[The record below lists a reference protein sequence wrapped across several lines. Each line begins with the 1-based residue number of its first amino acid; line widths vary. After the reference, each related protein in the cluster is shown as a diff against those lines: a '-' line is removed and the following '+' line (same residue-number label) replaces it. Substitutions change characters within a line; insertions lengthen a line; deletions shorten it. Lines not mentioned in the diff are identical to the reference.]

1 MDQLFILLVILCAL
15 GSGAIG
21 GVFFAFSN
29 FVMPALARIAP
40 AEGIHA
46 MQAINVT
53 VLNRLFLGTFMGTGA
68 LSLAAIVVALLRWD
82 GLGSLCAVLAGA
94 TYVLG
99 SIVVTM
105 RGNVPLNNAL
115 MRITQAD
122 TLGEATWRGYVRDW
136 TRWNHVRTI
145 ACFVAMVLFIAR
157 PRALAAAIIQGRSPL
172 RRHPGQPRS
181 GVIRGPWM
189 GLAPSG

>member
-1 MDQLFILLVILCAL
+1 MTVLLVLCAL

-53 VLNRLFLGTFMGTGA
+53 VLNRLFLGAFMGTGL
-68 LSLAAIVVALLRWD
+68 LSLATIVGAVLNWD
-82 GLGSLCAVLAGA
+82 GAGSLCAVLGGGA
-94 TYVLG
+94 YVLG
-99 SIVVTM
+99 SILVTL

-115 MRITQAD
+115 MRVTQAD
-122 TLGEATWRGYVRDW
+122 TLGEATWRSYVRDW
-136 TRWNHVRTI
+136 TRWNTLRTI
-145 ACFVAMVLFIAR
+145 ACFVAMVLFIA
-157 PRALAAAIIQGRSPL
+157 ALLLP
-172 RRHPGQPRS
+172 
-181 GVIRGPWM
+181 
-189 GLAPSG
+189 

>member
-1 MDQLFILLVILCAL
+1 MDQLFILLVTLCAL

-53 VLNRLFLGTFMGTGA
+53 VLNRLFLGTFIGTGL
-68 LSLAAIVVALLRWD
+68 LSIAAIVVALLRWD
-82 GLGSLCAVLAGA
+82 GLGSLCTVLAGA

-115 MRITQAD
+115 MRIAQAD
-122 TLGEATWRGYVRDW
+122 ALGEATWRGYVRDW
-136 TRWNHVRTI
+136 TKWNTVRTI
-145 ACFVAMVLFIAR
+145 ACFVAMALFIVALLSLTYVR
-157 PRALAAAIIQGRSPL
+157 PPLAVGCYSLDDGVAPACVVQ
-172 RRHPGQPRS
+172 PG
-181 GVIRGPWM
+181 
-189 GLAPSG
+189 AEAN

>member
-1 MDQLFILLVILCAL
+1 MDQIFILLIILCAL
-15 GSGAIG
+15 GSGVIG

-29 FVMPALARIAP
+29 FVMPALARVAP

-53 VLNRLFLGTFMGTGA
+53 VLNRLFLGIFMGTGL
-68 LSLAAIVVALLRWD
+68 LSLAAIIVALLRWD
-82 GLGSLCAVLAGA
+82 GVGSLCAVLAGA
-94 TYVLG
+94 TYLLG
-99 SIVVTM
+99 SILVTM

-122 TLGEATWRGYVRDW
+122 ALGEATWRSYVRDW

-145 ACFVAMVLFIAR
+145 ACFVAMALFVSGAALQSTKPR
-157 PRALAAAIIQGRSPL
+157 PLPYLDCKDIVTGNMVPCN
-172 RRHPGQPRS
+172 
-181 GVIRGPWM
+181 
-189 GLAPSG
+189 

>member
-1 MDQLFILLVILCAL
+1 MDQVFILLIILCAL

-53 VLNRLFLGTFMGTGA
+53 VLNRLFLGTFMGTGL
-68 LSLAAIVVALLRWD
+68 LSLVVIVGALLSWN
-82 GLGSLCAVLAGA
+82 GASSLCALLGSAA
-94 TYVLG
+94 YVLG

-122 TLGEATWRGYVRDW
+122 ALGEATWRSYLTDW
-136 TRWNHVRTI
+136 TKWNTVRTI
-145 ACFVAMVLFIAR
+145 ACFVAMVLFIL
-157 PRALAAAIIQGRSPL
+157 ALVLPQAS
-172 RRHPGQPRS
+172 
-181 GVIRGPWM
+181 
-189 GLAPSG
+189 

>member
-1 MDQLFILLVILCAL
+1 LHQLFILLVILCAL

-29 FVMPALARIAP
+29 FVMPALARLAS

-68 LSLAAIVVALLRWD
+68 LSIAAIVVALLRWD
-82 GLGSLCAVLAGA
+82 GVASLCAALGGA

-99 SIVVTM
+99 SILVTM

-115 MRITQAD
+115 MRVTQAD
-122 TLGEATWRGYVRDW
+122 ALGEAVWRTYLRDW
-136 TRWNHVRTI
+136 TKWNTIRTI
-145 ACFVAMVLFIAR
+145 ACFIAMVLFIV
-157 PRALAAAIIQGRSPL
+157 ALIVWRSS
-172 RRHPGQPRS
+172 Q
-181 GVIRGPWM
+181 
-189 GLAPSG
+189 A

>member
-1 MDQLFILLVILCAL
+1 MDQLFILLVFLCAL

-53 VLNRLFLGTFMGTGA
+53 VVNRLFLGIFMGTGL
-68 LSLAAIVVALLRWD
+68 LSLAVIVGALLTWN
-82 GLGSLCAVLAGA
+82 GASSLCVVLAGA

-99 SIVVTM
+99 SILVTM

-122 TLGEATWRGYVRDW
+122 TLGEAIWKNYLRDW
-136 TRWNHVRTI
+136 TRWNHIRTI
-145 ACFVAMVLFIAR
+145 ACFVAMALFIV
-157 PRALAAAIIQGRSPL
+157 ALVFFIYEQSPI
-172 RRHPGQPRS
+172 S
-181 GVIRGPWM
+181 CFDVIC
-189 GLAPSG
+189 LPSPDAGTN

>member
-29 FVMPALARIAP
+29 FVMPALARLAP

-53 VLNRLFLGTFMGTGA
+53 VLNRLFLGTFMGTGL
-68 LSLAAIVVALLRWD
+68 LSLAAIILALLNWN
-82 GLGSLCAVLAGA
+82 GVSSLCAVLAGA

-115 MRITQAD
+115 ARIGEAD
-122 TLGEATWRGYVRDW
+122 ALGEATWRSYLTDW
-136 TRWNHVRTI
+136 TKWNTVRTI
-145 ACFVAMVLFIAR
+145 ACFVAMVLFI
-157 PRALAAAIIQGRSPL
+157 LAIVL
-172 RRHPGQPRS
+172 
-181 GVIRGPWM
+181 
-189 GLAPSG
+189 

>member
-1 MDQLFILLVILCAL
+1 MDQLFILLIILCAL

-29 FVMPALARIAP
+29 FVMPALARLAP

-53 VLNRLFLGTFMGTGA
+53 VLNRLFLGTFMGTGL
-68 LSLAAIVVALLRWD
+68 LSLAAIILALLTWND
-82 GLGSLCAVLAGA
+82 VSSLCAVLAGA

-99 SIVVTM
+99 SILVTM

-115 MRITQAD
+115 MRVAQVDA
-122 TLGEATWRGYVRDW
+122 LGEATWRSYLTDW
-136 TRWNHVRTI
+136 TRWNTVRTI
-145 ACFVAMVLFIAR
+145 ACFVAMVLFIV
-157 PRALAAAIIQGRSPL
+157 ALLPLQGP
-172 RRHPGQPRS
+172 
-181 GVIRGPWM
+181 
-189 GLAPSG
+189 

>member
-1 MDQLFILLVILCAL
+1 MDQLFIFLVILCAL

-29 FVMPALARIAP
+29 FVMPALARLAP

-53 VLNRLFLGTFMGTGA
+53 VLNRLFLGTFMGTG
-68 LSLAAIVVALLRWD
+68 LSSVAAIIIALLRWD
-82 GLGSLCAVLAGA
+82 GTGSLCVVLGGA
-94 TYVLG
+94 TYALG
-99 SIVVTM
+99 SILVTM

-122 TLGEATWRGYVRDW
+122 TLGEATWRSYVRDW

-145 ACFVAMVLFIAR
+145 ACFVAMALFIV
-157 PRALAAAIIQGRSPL
+157 AAVLQSENPPKISPEVDCMDINTGNMV
-172 RRHPGQPRS
+172 PCN
-181 GVIRGPWM
+181 
-189 GLAPSG
+189 

>member
-1 MDQLFILLVILCAL
+1 MDQLFIVLVILCAL

-29 FVMPALARIAP
+29 FVMRALARIAP
-40 AEGIHA
+40 DEGIHA

-68 LSLAAIVVALLRWD
+68 LSIAAIVVALLRWD

-94 TYVLG
+94 AYVLG
-99 SIVVTM
+99 SILVTM

-122 TLGEATWRGYVRDW
+122 VLGEAIWKNYLRDW
-136 TRWNHVRTI
+136 TKWNHVRTI
-145 ACFVAMVLFIAR
+145 ACFIAMALFIVALLSSTYVR
-157 PRALAAAIIQGRSPL
+157 PPLAVGCYSL
-172 RRHPGQPRS
+172 DD
-181 GVIRGPWM
+181 GV
-189 GLAPSG
+189 APACVVRPSAETN

>member
-1 MDQLFILLVILCAL
+1 MTVLLVVCAL

-29 FVMPALARIAP
+29 FVMAALARLAP

-53 VLNRLFLGTFMGTGA
+53 VLNRLFLGTFIGTGLA
-68 LSLAAIVVALLRWD
+68 SLAAIIVALLRWD
-82 GLGSLCAVLAGA
+82 GVGSLCVVLAGA

-99 SIVVTM
+99 SILVTM

-115 MRITQAD
+115 MRVTQAD
-122 TLGEATWRGYVRDW
+122 ALGEATWRGYLTDW
-136 TRWNHVRTI
+136 TKWNHVRTI
-145 ACFVAMVLFIAR
+145 ACFIAMALFIVALLSLSYPR
-157 PRALAAAIIQGRSPL
+157 PPL
-172 RRHPGQPRS
+172 EVGCYSLDDGVAPACVVHPT
-181 GVIRGPWM
+181 
-189 GLAPSG
+189 AETN

>member
-15 GSGAIG
+15 GRGAIG

-40 AEGIHA
+40 AEGMHA

-53 VLNRLFLGTFMGTGA
+53 VLNRLVLGTFMGTGL
-68 LSLAAIVVALLRWD
+68 LSGAAAVVALLRWD
-82 GLGSLCAVLAGA
+82 GLGSLCAVLGGA
-94 TYVLG
+94 AYVLG
-99 SIVVTM
+99 SILVTM

-122 TLGEATWRGYVRDW
+122 ALGEATWRNYVRDW
-136 TRWNHVRTI
+136 TKWNTVRTV
-145 ACFVAMVLFIAR
+145 ACFAAMALFVF
-157 PRALAAAIIQGRSPL
+157 ALPQ
-172 RRHPGQPRS
+172 
-181 GVIRGPWM
+181 
-189 GLAPSG
+189 

>member
-1 MDQLFILLVILCAL
+1 MDQLFILLIILCAL

-46 MQAINVT
+46 MQAINLT
-53 VLNRLFLGTFMGTGA
+53 VINRLFLGTFMGTG
-68 LSLAAIVVALLRWD
+68 LVSLAAIIVALMRWD
-82 GLGSLCAVLAGA
+82 GLGSVCAVLGSA

-99 SIVVTM
+99 SIMVTM

-122 TLGEATWRGYVRDW
+122 TLGEATWRSSVRDW
-136 TRWNHVRTI
+136 TRWNHVRTT
-145 ACFVAMVLFIAR
+145 ACFVAMVLFML
-157 PRALAAAIIQGRSPL
+157 ALVL
-172 RRHPGQPRS
+172 
-181 GVIRGPWM
+181 
-189 GLAPSG
+189 

>member
-1 MDQLFILLVILCAL
+1 MDQLFILLVIVCAL

-29 FVMPALARIAP
+29 FVMPALARLAS

-68 LSLAAIVVALLRWD
+68 LSIAAIVIALLRWD

-94 TYVLG
+94 AYVLG
-99 SIVVTM
+99 SILVTM

-115 MRITQAD
+115 MRVTQAD
-122 TLGEATWRGYVRDW
+122 ALGEATWRGYVRDW
-136 TRWNHVRTI
+136 TKWNTVRTI
-145 ACFVAMVLFIAR
+145 ACFAAMALFVLS
-157 PRALAAAIIQGRSPL
+157 LL
-172 RRHPGQPRS
+172 
-181 GVIRGPWM
+181 
-189 GLAPSG
+189 L

>member
-1 MDQLFILLVILCAL
+1 MDQFFILLVILCAL

-29 FVMPALARIAP
+29 FVMPALARLAP

-53 VLNRLFLGTFMGTGA
+53 VLNRLFLGTFMGTGLA
-68 LSLAAIVVALLRWD
+68 SLAAIVIALLRWD
-82 GLGSLCAVLAGA
+82 GAGSVCIVLGGV

-99 SIVVTM
+99 SILVTM

-115 MRITQAD
+115 MRVTQAD
-122 TLGEATWRGYVRDW
+122 ALGEATWRGYVRDW

-145 ACFVAMVLFIAR
+145 ACFVAMALFIVALLSFSYPR
-157 PRALAAAIIQGRSPL
+157 PPLEVGCYSLDDGAAPACVVR
-172 RRHPGQPRS
+172 PG
-181 GVIRGPWM
+181 
-189 GLAPSG
+189 AETN

>member
-1 MDQLFILLVILCAL
+1 MDQFFIVLVILCAL

-29 FVMPALARIAP
+29 FVMPALARLAP

-68 LSLAAIVVALLRWD
+68 LSLAAVVIALLRWD
-82 GLGSLCAVLAGA
+82 GFGSLCAVLAGA

-115 MRITQAD
+115 MRISTIDA
-122 TLGEATWRGYVRDW
+122 LGEATWRGYVRDW

-145 ACFVAMVLFIAR
+145 ACFVAMAQFILALVL
-157 PRALAAAIIQGRSPL
+157 
-172 RRHPGQPRS
+172 
-181 GVIRGPWM
+181 
-189 GLAPSG
+189 

>member
-1 MDQLFILLVILCAL
+1 MDTLMTVLLAVCAL

-68 LSLAAIVVALLRWD
+68 LSLAVIVDALFRWNGASSFWALL
-82 GLGSLCAVLAGA
+82 GGGA
-94 TYVLG
+94 YLLG
-99 SIVVTM
+99 SILVTL

-115 MRITQAD
+115 MRITQVDA
-122 TLGEATWRGYVRDW
+122 LGEATWRSYVTDW
-136 TRWNHVRTI
+136 TKWNTVRTI
-145 ACFVAMVLFIAR
+145 ACFVAMALFIV
-157 PRALAAAIIQGRSPL
+157 ALLPL
-172 RRHPGQPRS
+172 QEP
-181 GVIRGPWM
+181 
-189 GLAPSG
+189 

>member
-1 MDQLFILLVILCAL
+1 MTMDTLTTVVLILCAL

-29 FVMPALARIAP
+29 FVMPALARLAP

-53 VLNRLFLGTFMGTGA
+53 VLNRLFLGTFMGTGL
-68 LSLAAIVVALLRWD
+68 LSIAAIVVALLRWD

-115 MRITQAD
+115 MRVTQAD
-122 TLGEATWRGYVRDW
+122 ALGEATWRGYVRDW
-136 TRWNHVRTI
+136 TRWNTVRTI
-145 ACFVAMVLFIAR
+145 ACFVAMVLFIV
-157 PRALAAAIIQGRSPL
+157 ALLLPQ
-172 RRHPGQPRS
+172 
-181 GVIRGPWM
+181 
-189 GLAPSG
+189 AP

>member
-1 MDQLFILLVILCAL
+1 MDQLFILLIILCAL

-53 VLNRLFLGTFMGTGA
+53 VLNRLFLGTFMGTGL
-68 LSLAAIVVALLRWD
+68 LSIAAIVVALLRWD
-82 GLGSLCAVLAGA
+82 GPGSLCIVLGGG

-99 SIVVTM
+99 SILVTM

-115 MRITQAD
+115 MRISTMPTPWAKRP
-122 TLGEATWRGYVRDW
+122 GAAMCATGRDG
-136 TRWNHVRTI
+136 TT
-145 ACFVAMVLFIAR
+145 C
-157 PRALAAAIIQGRSPL
+157 
-172 RRHPGQPRS
+172 
-181 GVIRGPWM
+181 
-189 GLAPSG
+189 APSPALSRWRCSCSPSFSSGSARKPLHISVTRTAAKRRESGD

>member
-1 MDQLFILLVILCAL
+1 MDQLFSFLVIFCAL

-82 GLGSLCAVLAGA
+82 GIGSLCAVLGGA
-94 TYVLG
+94 TYALG
-99 SIVVTM
+99 SILVTM

-122 TLGEATWRGYVRDW
+122 ALGEATWRSYLTDW
-136 TRWNHVRTI
+136 TKWNTVRTI
-145 ACFVAMVLFIAR
+145 ACFVAMTLFIV
-157 PRALAAAIIQGRSPL
+157 ALLLWSY
-172 RRHPGQPRS
+172 PGPAVAS
-181 GVIRGPWM
+181 SNNPVWPDDCVFCLPGST
-189 GLAPSG
+189 A

>member
-82 GLGSLCAVLAGA
+82 GLGSLCAVLGGA

-99 SIVVTM
+99 SILVTM

-115 MRITQAD
+115 MRAQAD
-122 TLGEATWRGYVRDW
+122 ALGEATWRGYVRDW
-136 TRWNHVRTI
+136 TKWNTVRTI
-145 ACFVAMVLFIAR
+145 ACFVAMVLFIV
-157 PRALAAAIIQGRSPL
+157 ALLSFSY
-172 RRHPGQPRS
+172 PGPPVTSSTNPFWPDDCVFCQA
-181 GVIRGPWM
+181 GITN
-189 GLAPSG
+189 

>member
-40 AEGIHA
+40 VEGIHA

-53 VLNRLFLGTFMGTGA
+53 VLNRLFLGTFMGTG
-68 LSLAAIVVALLRWD
+68 LVSLAAIVVALLRWD
-82 GLGSLCAVLAGA
+82 GLGSLCAVLAGT

-99 SIVVTM
+99 SILVTM

-115 MRITQAD
+115 MRVTQAD
-122 TLGEATWRGYVRDW
+122 ALGEATWRSYVRDW

-145 ACFVAMVLFIAR
+145 ACFVAMALFIVSLLSLSYPR
-157 PRALAAAIIQGRSPL
+157 PPL
-172 RRHPGQPRS
+172 EVGCYSLDDGVAPACVVHS
-181 GVIRGPWM
+181 G
-189 GLAPSG
+189 AETN

>member
-1 MDQLFILLVILCAL
+1 MDELLILLIVLCAL
-15 GSGAIG
+15 GSGAMG

-29 FVMPALARIAP
+29 FVMPALARLAP

-53 VLNRLFLGTFMGTGA
+53 VLNRLFLGTFMGTGL
-68 LSLAAIVVALLRWD
+68 LSLATILGALLNWD
-82 GLGSLCAVLAGA
+82 GAGSLCAVLGGA

-99 SIVVTM
+99 CILVTL

-115 MRITQAD
+115 MRVTQAD
-122 TLGEATWRGYVRDW
+122 TLGEAIWSNYLRDW

-145 ACFVAMVLFIAR
+145 ACFVAMALFIAALLSFSYPKPPLEVGCYSLDDGVAPACVVR
-157 PRALAAAIIQGRSPL
+157 PGAGTN
-172 RRHPGQPRS
+172 
-181 GVIRGPWM
+181 
-189 GLAPSG
+189 